1 MVAQV
6 IEVFPCAGEAD
17 EQRSLDAYL
26 ETWPHE
32 SFGLP
37 EVQSFKAS
45 LLDHADLLAR
55 QDGVVLGSG
64 FAALFHGLPNS
75 PRVMVTVPPRHR
87 GRGAGTALYSA
98 ISDWAR
104 ERKLGTLEAVLADND
119 PHSLAFAERRGFVE
133 ERREK
138 GVELDLTE

>member
-6 IEVFPCAGEAD
+6 IEVSPCADEAD
-17 EQRSLDAYL
+17 EQRSLDTYL

-32 SFGLP
+32 QFGLP
-37 EVQSFKAS
+37 EVQAFKAS

-55 QDGVVLGSG
+55 EDATVLGSG
-64 FAALFHGLPNS
+64 FAARFPGLPER
-75 PRVMVTVPPRHR
+75 PRVMVTVPTRHR

-104 ERKLGTLEAVLADND
+104 
-119 PHSLAFAERRGFVE
+119 
-133 ERREK
+133 
-138 GVELDLTE
+138 